1 MSRVPL
7 HHSTHQI
14 NLSKYRCVCVRIWV
28 YRELWFFK
36 LSNLWPLHAKLI
48 KNAGDNT
55 RIYCSGSVCCSLILW
70 LTHFWSIS
78 LNILSFSHIPVTHNS
93 TYFTLNLSLPLLWDS
108 VFFFPW
114 SCPSASYNTGAV
126 WSGLQKPP
134 LKSLTFIHVQP
145 KYSLFFFFLNKIP
158 PLKKNVPALF
168 SIGWSNL
175 DPIKT
180 GTPLNF
186 LHTQLEEDPRLEEY
200 FPYWRLYFVR
210 NSTG

>member
-1 MSRVPL
+1 MV
-7 HHSTHQI
+7 
-14 NLSKYRCVCVRIWV
+14 
-28 YRELWFFK
+28 
-36 LSNLWPLHAKLI
+36 SNLWPLHAKLI
-48 KNAGDNT
+48 KKGGVDIW
-55 RIYCSGSVCCSLILW
+55 IYCSGSVCCSLILSFI
-70 LTHFWSIS
+70 HFWSIR
-78 LNILSFSHIPVTHNS
+78 LNILSFPHIPVTHNS
-93 TYFTLNLSLPLLWDS
+93 TYFTLNLSPPLLWDS

-134 LKSLTFIHVQP
+134 LKSPTFIHVQP
-145 KYSLFFFFLNKIP
+145 KYSLFKKNK
-158 PLKKNVPALF
+158 KKNVLALF

-210 NSTG
+210 NSTGS